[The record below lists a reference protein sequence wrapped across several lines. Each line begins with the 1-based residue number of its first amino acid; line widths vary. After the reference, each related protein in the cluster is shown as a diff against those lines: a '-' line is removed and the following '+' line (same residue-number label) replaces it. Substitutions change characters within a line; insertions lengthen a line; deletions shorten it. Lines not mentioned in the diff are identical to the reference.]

1 MNPATNL
8 TMGSGPA
15 SLTIQRRI
23 EWSDTDASGHWHNT
37 TAFRMVEWAETALLE
52 RLGIL
57 DDVYAFLPRV
67 HVSADFHRALDF
79 RDLVDATIAVTEVG
93 DSSLKYAFTI
103 DRDGERC
110 VTMTVVTVLIDAQ
123 RRKRSWPDGHRKLL
137 TEAGPQPPELLQ
149 VES

>member
-1 MNPATNL
+1 MTP
-8 TMGSGPA
+8 GPA
-15 SLTIQRRI
+15 SLRIQRRI

-57 DDVYAFLPRV
+57 DEVYAHLPR
-67 HVSADFHRALDF
+67 ARIEAEFHRPLDF
-79 RDLVDATIAVTEVG
+79 RDLVDATITVTKVG
-93 DSSLKYAFTI
+93 TSSLAYDFTI

-110 VTMTVVTVLIDAQ
+110 VTMSVVTVLIDAERGARAWTDQ
-123 RRKRSWPDGHRKLL
+123 HRRLL
-137 TEAGPQPPELLQ
+137 TEAGPQAPELLS